1 VVYVALQV
9 LLCRVCGV
17 TLAAFLTACG
27 GGGNDGYYNQNSNS
41 GSTTTP
47 TTPSPNQELATSVL
61 NNVKQEGK
69 YLFGAYALNDEK
81 LSKGYIDH
89 ALDTFAQ
96 GPLKLT
102 LDIRKVDLTKYSD
115 HYRDKCFIKSTTDYR
130 ACYVFKG
137 EEIKTLLTGY
147 SDWDFDITADDLK
160 NIKLSN
166 DNISPNLQ
174 DYQSNTRIYIF
185 ENENNDKNFQDV
197 TITGA
202 FAYPFQ
208 QSWGLE
214 QTKQKRFVLINAA
227 TSDYKITTTALVQD
241 PETGQPTEKEVTTGA
256 MSVYKDNTSI
266 DGDLYVVQGGSGF
279 NVLIN
284 DNPNV
289 PFAEPISF
297 VVNST
302 PGNTNNATYKVM
314 ANNHQILSLP
324 SITSLEGS
332 RVENES
338 PTTNAQKFNGSIY
351 LEGQNIFTFKQSLNG
366 TTLDFKHVINGVSIE
381 GQSINQN
388 GTVSTTLKT
397 PFMQKFT
404 F

>member
-1 VVYVALQV
+1 MKLTQG
-9 LLCRVCGV
+9 VCGV

-366 TTLDFKHVINGVSIE
+366 TTLDFKHVLNGVSIE

>member
-1 VVYVALQV
+1 MKLTQG
-9 LLCRVCGV
+9 VCGV

-41 GSTTTP
+41 SSTTTP
-47 TTPSPNQELATSVL
+47 TTPSPDQELATSVL

-69 YLFGAYALNDEK
+69 YLFGAYDLNDEK

-102 LDIRKVDLTKYSD
+102 LDIRKVDLTQYSD

-147 SDWDFDITADDLK
+147 NDWDFDITADDLK
-160 NIKLSN
+160 NIKLAN

-302 PGNTNNATYKVM
+302 PGNTNNAIYKVM

-351 LEGQNIFTFKQSLNG
+351 LEGPNIFTFKQSLNG

>member
-1 VVYVALQV
+1 MKLTQG
-9 LLCRVCGV
+9 VCGV

-27 GGGNDGYYNQNSNS
+27 GGSNDGYYNQNSSS

-47 TTPSPNQELATSVL
+47 TAPSTDQELATSVL
-61 NNVKQEGK
+61 NSVKQEGK
-69 YLFGAYALNDEK
+69 YLFGAYDLNDEK

-96 GPLKLT
+96 GPHKLT

-137 EEIKTLLTGY
+137 EEIKSLLTGY
-147 SDWDFDITADDLK
+147 SDWDFDITAEDLK
-160 NIKLSN
+160 NIKLAN
-166 DNISPNLQ
+166 DNTSPNLE

-185 ENENNDKNFQDV
+185 QNENNDKNFQDV

-214 QTKQKRFVLINAA
+214 QTKQKRFVLINST
-227 TSDYKITTTALVQD
+227 TSDYKITTSTIVQD
-241 PETGQPTEKEVTTGA
+241 PDTAQPTEKEVTTGA
-256 MSVYKDNTSI
+256 MSVYKDNTST
-266 DGDLYVVQGGSGF
+266 DGDLYVVQSGSGF

-297 VVNST
+297 IVNST
-302 PGNTNNATYKVM
+302 PGNTNNATYQVKLSGSQV
-314 ANNHQILSLP
+314 LSLP
-324 SITSLEGS
+324 SITGIEGS
-332 RVENES
+332 RVENQS

-351 LEGQNIFTFKQSLNG
+351 LEGPNIFTFKQSPNG
-366 TTLDFKHVINGVSIE
+366 TTLNFKHVINGISIE

-388 GTVSTTLKT
+388 GTISTTLKT

>member
-1 VVYVALQV
+1 MKLTQG
-9 LLCRVCGV
+9 VCGV

-47 TTPSPNQELATSVL
+47 TTPSPDQELATSVL

-69 YLFGAYALNDEK
+69 YLFGAYDLNDEK
-81 LSKGYIDH
+81 QSKGYIDH

-147 SDWDFDITADDLK
+147 SDWDFDITADHLK

-366 TTLDFKHVINGVSIE
+366 TTLDFKHVINGISIE

-397 PFMQKFT
+397 PFMQNFT

>member
-1 VVYVALQV
+1 MKLTHG
-9 LLCRVCGV
+9 VCGI

-27 GGGNDGYYNQNSNS
+27 GGGGDGYYNQNSNS

-47 TTPSPNQELATSVL
+47 TTPSTDQELATSVL
-61 NNVKQEGK
+61 NSVKQEGK
-69 YLFGAYALNDEK
+69 YLFGAYDLNDEK

-115 HYRDKCFIKSTTDYR
+115 HYREKCFLKSTTDYR

-137 EEIKTLLTGY
+137 EEIKTLLSGY
-147 SDWDFDITADDLK
+147 NDWDFDITADDLK
-160 NIKLSN
+160 NIKLAS
-166 DNISPNLQ
+166 DNISPNLE

-185 ENENNDKNFQDV
+185 QNENNDKNFQDV

-214 QTKQKRFVLINAA
+214 QTKQKRFVLINST
-227 TSDYKITTTALVQD
+227 TSDYKITTMTIVQD
-241 PETGQPTEKEVTTGA
+241 PETGQATEKEVTTGA
-256 MSVYKDNTSI
+256 MSVYKDNTST

-284 DNPNV
+284 DNSNV

-302 PGNTNNATYKVM
+302 AGNTNNATYKVSQSG
-314 ANNHQILSLP
+314 NQILSLP
-324 SITSLEGS
+324 NISSLEGS
-332 RVENES
+332 RVENEA
-338 PTTNAQKFNGSIY
+338 PATNTQKFNGSIY
-351 LEGQNIFTFKQSLNG
+351 LEGKDIFTFKQSMNG
-366 TTLDFKHVINGVSIE
+366 TTLNFKHLINGISIE

>member
-1 VVYVALQV
+1 MKLTQG
-9 LLCRVCGV
+9 VCGV

-47 TTPSPNQELATSVL
+47 TTPLPDQELATSVL

-81 LSKGYIDH
+81 QSKGYIDH

-147 SDWDFDITADDLK
+147 NDWDFDITADDLK
-160 NIKLSN
+160 NIKLAN

-302 PGNTNNATYKVM
+302 PGNTDNATYKIM

>member
-1 VVYVALQV
+1 MKLTQG
-9 LLCRVCGV
+9 VCGV

-47 TTPSPNQELATSVL
+47 TTPSPDQELATSVL

-241 PETGQPTEKEVTTGA
+241 PETGQPTEKEVITGA

>member
-1 VVYVALQV
+1 MKLTHG
-9 LLCRVCGV
+9 VCGI

-27 GGGNDGYYNQNSNS
+27 GGGGDGYYNQNSSS

-47 TTPSPNQELATSVL
+47 TTPSTDQELATSVL
-61 NNVKQEGK
+61 NSVKQEGK
-69 YLFGAYALNDEK
+69 YLFGAYDLNDEK

-89 ALDTFAQ
+89 TLDTFAQ

-137 EEIKTLLTGY
+137 EEIKSLLTGY
-147 SDWDFDITADDLK
+147 SDWDFDITVDDLK
-160 NIKLSN
+160 NIKLAN
-166 DNISPNLQ
+166 DNTSPNLE

-185 ENENNDKNFQDV
+185 QNENNDKNFQDV

-214 QTKQKRFVLINAA
+214 QTKQKRFVLINST
-227 TSDYKITTTALVQD
+227 TSDYKITTSTIVQD
-241 PETGQPTEKEVTTGA
+241 PDTGQSTEKEVTTGA
-256 MSVYKDNTSI
+256 MSVYKDNTST
-266 DGDLYVVQGGSGF
+266 DGDLYVVQSGSGF

-297 VVNST
+297 IVNST
-302 PGNTNNATYKVM
+302 PGNTNNATYQVKLSGSQV
-314 ANNHQILSLP
+314 LSLP
-324 SITSLEGS
+324 SITGIEGS
-332 RVENES
+332 RVENQS
-338 PTTNAQKFNGSIY
+338 PTMNAQKFNGSIY
-351 LEGQNIFTFKQSLNG
+351 LEGPNIFTFKQSPNG
-366 TTLDFKHVINGVSIE
+366 TTLNFKHVINGISIE

>member
-1 VVYVALQV
+1 MKLTQG
-9 LLCRVCGV
+9 VCGV

-47 TTPSPNQELATSVL
+47 TTPSPDQELATSVL

-185 ENENNDKNFQDV
+185 ENENNDKSFQDV

>member
-1 VVYVALQV
+1 MKLTQG
-9 LLCRVCGV
+9 VCGV

-41 GSTTTP
+41 SSTTTP
-47 TTPSPNQELATSVL
+47 TTPSPDQELATSVL

-69 YLFGAYALNDEK
+69 YLFGAYDLNDEK

-102 LDIRKVDLTKYSD
+102 LDIRKVDLTQYSD

-147 SDWDFDITADDLK
+147 NDWDFDITADDLK
-160 NIKLSN
+160 NIKLAN

-302 PGNTNNATYKVM
+302 PDNTNNATYKVM

-351 LEGQNIFTFKQSLNG
+351 LEGPNIFTFKQSLNG

>member
-1 VVYVALQV
+1 MKLTQG
-9 LLCRVCGV
+9 VCGV

-41 GSTTTP
+41 SSTTTP
-47 TTPSPNQELATSVL
+47 TTPSPDQELATSVL

-69 YLFGAYALNDEK
+69 YLFGAYDLNDEK

-102 LDIRKVDLTKYSD
+102 LDIRKVDLTQYSD

-147 SDWDFDITADDLK
+147 NDWDFDITADDLK

-351 LEGQNIFTFKQSLNG
+351 LEGPNIFTFKQSLNG

>member
-1 VVYVALQV
+1 MKLTQG
-9 LLCRVCGV
+9 VCGV

-27 GGGNDGYYNQNSNS
+27 GSGNDGYYNQNSNS

-47 TTPSPNQELATSVL
+47 TTPSPDQELATSVL

-69 YLFGAYALNDEK
+69 YLFGAYDLNDEK
-81 LSKGYIDH
+81 QSKGYIDH

-147 SDWDFDITADDLK
+147 NDWDFDITADDLK
-160 NIKLSN
+160 NIKLAN

-241 PETGQPTEKEVTTGA
+241 AETGQPTEKEVTTGA

>member
-1 VVYVALQV
+1 MGIIMKLTQG
-9 LLCRVCGV
+9 VCGV

-137 EEIKTLLTGY
+137 KEIKTLLTGY

>member
-1 VVYVALQV
+1 MKLTHG
-9 LLCRVCGV
+9 VCGI

-27 GGGNDGYYNQNSNS
+27 GGGGDGYYNQNSSS

-47 TTPSPNQELATSVL
+47 TTPSTDQELATSVL
-61 NNVKQEGK
+61 NSVKQEGK
-69 YLFGAYALNDEK
+69 YLFGAYDLNDEK

-137 EEIKTLLTGY
+137 EEIKSLLTGY

-160 NIKLSN
+160 NIKLAN
-166 DNISPNLQ
+166 DNTSPNLE

-185 ENENNDKNFQDV
+185 QNENNDKNFQDV
-197 TITGA
+197 TITGS

-214 QTKQKRFVLINAA
+214 QTKQKRFVLINST
-227 TSDYKITTTALVQD
+227 TSDYKITTSTIVQD
-241 PETGQPTEKEVTTGA
+241 PDTGQPTEKEVTTGA
-256 MSVYKDNTSI
+256 MSVYKDNTST
-266 DGDLYVVQGGSGF
+266 DGDLYVVQSGSGF

-297 VVNST
+297 IVNST
-302 PGNTNNATYKVM
+302 PGNTNNATYQVKLSGSQV
-314 ANNHQILSLP
+314 LSLP
-324 SITSLEGS
+324 SITGIEGS
-332 RVENES
+332 HVENQS

-351 LEGQNIFTFKQSLNG
+351 LEGPNIFTFKQSPDG
-366 TTLDFKHVINGVSIE
+366 TTLNFKHAINGISIE

-388 GTVSTTLKT
+388 GTVSTTLKI

>member
-1 VVYVALQV
+1 
-9 LLCRVCGV
+9 

-27 GGGNDGYYNQNSNS
+27 GGGGDGYYNQNSGS

-47 TTPSPNQELATSVL
+47 TTPSTDQELATSVL
-61 NNVKQEGK
+61 NSVKQEGK
-69 YLFGAYALNDEK
+69 YLFGAYDLNDEK

-102 LDIRKVDLTKYSD
+102 LDIRKVDLTKYPD

-137 EEIKTLLTGY
+137 EEIKSLLTGY

-160 NIKLSN
+160 NIKLAN
-166 DNISPNLQ
+166 DNTSPNLE

-185 ENENNDKNFQDV
+185 QNENNDKNFQDV

-202 FAYPFQ
+202 FGYPFQ

-214 QTKQKRFVLINAA
+214 QTKQKRFVLINST
-227 TSDYKITTTALVQD
+227 TSDYKITTSTIVQD
-241 PETGQPTEKEVTTGA
+241 PDTAQPTEKEVTTGA
-256 MSVYKDNTSI
+256 MSVYKDNTST
-266 DGDLYVVQGGSGF
+266 DGDLYVVQSGSGF

-297 VVNST
+297 IVNST
-302 PGNTNNATYKVM
+302 PGNTNNATYQVKLSGSQV
-314 ANNHQILSLP
+314 LSLP
-324 SITSLEGS
+324 SITGIEGS
-332 RVENES
+332 RVENQS

-351 LEGQNIFTFKQSLNG
+351 LEGPNIFTFKQSLNG
-366 TTLDFKHVINGVSIE
+366 TTLNFKHVINGISIE

-388 GTVSTTLKT
+388 GVVSTTLKT

>member
-1 VVYVALQV
+1 MGIIMKLTQG
-9 LLCRVCGV
+9 VCGV

-47 TTPSPNQELATSVL
+47 TTPSPDQELATSVL

-208 QSWGLE
+208 QSWGFE

-366 TTLDFKHVINGVSIE
+366 TTLDFKHVINEVSIE

>member
-1 VVYVALQV
+1 MKLTQG
-9 LLCRVCGV
+9 VCGV
-17 TLAAFLTACG
+17 TSAAFLTACG

>member
-1 VVYVALQV
+1 MKLTQG
-9 LLCRVCGV
+9 VCGV

-41 GSTTTP
+41 GSITTP
-47 TTPSPNQELATSVL
+47 TTPSPDQELATSVL

-69 YLFGAYALNDEK
+69 YLFGAYDLNDEK
-81 LSKGYIDH
+81 QSKGYIDH

-147 SDWDFDITADDLK
+147 NDWDFDITADDLK

-214 QTKQKRFVLINAA
+214 QIKQKRFILINAA

-241 PETGQPTEKEVTTGA
+241 PGTGQPTEKEVTTGA

-338 PTTNAQKFNGSIY
+338 PTKNAQKFNGSIY

-366 TTLDFKHVINGVSIE
+366 TTLDFKHVINGISIE

-397 PFMQKFT
+397 PFMQNFT

>member
-1 VVYVALQV
+1 MKLTQG
-9 LLCRVCGV
+9 VCGV

-47 TTPSPNQELATSVL
+47 TTPSPDQELATSVL

-174 DYQSNTRIYIF
+174 DYQSNIRIYIF

>member
-1 VVYVALQV
+1 MGIIMKLTQG
-9 LLCRVCGV
+9 VCGV

-47 TTPSPNQELATSVL
+47 TTPSPDQELATSVL

-366 TTLDFKHVINGVSIE
+366 TTLDFKHVINEVSIE

>member
-1 VVYVALQV
+1 MKLTHG
-9 LLCRVCGV
+9 VCGI

-27 GGGNDGYYNQNSNS
+27 GGGGDGYYNQNSSS

-47 TTPSPNQELATSVL
+47 TTPSTDQKLATSVL
-61 NNVKQEGK
+61 NSVKQEGK
-69 YLFGAYALNDEK
+69 YLFGAYDLNDEK

-102 LDIRKVDLTKYSD
+102 LDIRKVDLTMYSD

-137 EEIKTLLTGY
+137 EEIKSLLTGY
-147 SDWDFDITADDLK
+147 SDWDFDITAEDLK
-160 NIKLSN
+160 NIKLAN
-166 DNISPNLQ
+166 DNTSPNLE

-185 ENENNDKNFQDV
+185 QNENNDKNFQDV

-214 QTKQKRFVLINAA
+214 QTKQKRFVLINST
-227 TSDYKITTTALVQD
+227 TSDYKITTSTIVQD
-241 PETGQPTEKEVTTGA
+241 PDTAQPTEKEVTTGA
-256 MSVYKDNTSI
+256 MSVYKDNTST
-266 DGDLYVVQGGSGF
+266 DGDLYVVQSGSGF

-297 VVNST
+297 IVNST
-302 PGNTNNATYKVM
+302 PGNTNNATYQVKLSGSQV
-314 ANNHQILSLP
+314 LSLP
-324 SITSLEGS
+324 SITSIEGS
-332 RVENES
+332 RVENQS

-351 LEGQNIFTFKQSLNG
+351 LEGPNIFTFKQSPNG
-366 TTLDFKHVINGVSIE
+366 TTLNFKHVINGISIE
-381 GQSINQN
+381 GQSTNQN

>member
-1 VVYVALQV
+1 MGIIMKLTQG
-9 LLCRVCGV
+9 VCGV

-47 TTPSPNQELATSVL
+47 TTPSPDQELATLVL

-69 YLFGAYALNDEK
+69 YLFGAYDLNDEK

-147 SDWDFDITADDLK
+147 NDWDFDITADDLK
-160 NIKLSN
+160 NINLAN

-266 DGDLYVVQGGSGF
+266 DGDLCVVQGGSGF

-366 TTLDFKHVINGVSIE
+366 TTLDFKHVINGISIE

>member
-1 VVYVALQV
+1 MKLTQG
-9 LLCRVCGV
+9 VCGV

-41 GSTTTP
+41 SSTTTP
-47 TTPSPNQELATSVL
+47 TTPSPDQELATSVL

-69 YLFGAYALNDEK
+69 YLFGAYDLNDEK

-102 LDIRKVDLTKYSD
+102 LDIRKVDLTQYSD

-147 SDWDFDITADDLK
+147 NDWDFDITADDLK
-160 NIKLSN
+160 NIKLAN

-351 LEGQNIFTFKQSLNG
+351 LEGPNIFTFKQSLNG
-366 TTLDFKHVINGVSIE
+366 TTLNFKHVINGVSIE

>member
-1 VVYVALQV
+1 MKLTQG
-9 LLCRVCGV
+9 VCGV

>member
-1 VVYVALQV
+1 MGIIMKLTQG
-9 LLCRVCGV
+9 VCGV

-47 TTPSPNQELATSVL
+47 TTPSPDQELATSVL

-69 YLFGAYALNDEK
+69 YLFGAYDLNDEK
-81 LSKGYIDH
+81 QSKGYIDH

-160 NIKLSN
+160 NIKVSN

-366 TTLDFKHVINGVSIE
+366 TTLDFKHVINGISIE

-397 PFMQKFT
+397 PFMQNFT

>member
-1 VVYVALQV
+1 MKLTHG
-9 LLCRVCGV
+9 VCGI

-27 GGGNDGYYNQNSNS
+27 GGGSDGYYNQNSNS

-47 TTPSPNQELATSVL
+47 TTPSTDQDLAISVL
-61 NNVKQEGK
+61 NSVKQEGK
-69 YLFGAYALNDEK
+69 YLFGAYDLNDEK
-81 LSKGYIDH
+81 QSKGYIDH
-89 ALDTFAQ
+89 ALDTLAQ

-102 LDIRKVDLTKYSD
+102 LDIRKIDLTKYSD
-115 HYRDKCFIKSTTDYR
+115 HYREKCFFKSTTDYR

-147 SDWDFDITADDLK
+147 NDWDFDITTDDLK
-160 NIKLSN
+160 NIKLAN
-166 DNISPNLQ
+166 DNTSPNLE

-185 ENENNDKNFQDV
+185 QNENNDKNFQDV

-214 QTKQKRFVLINAA
+214 QTKQKRFVLINSA
-227 TSDYKITTTALVQD
+227 TSDYKITTTTIVQD

-266 DGDLYVVQGGSGF
+266 DGDLYVVQSGSGF

-351 LEGQNIFTFKQSLNG
+351 LEGQNIFTFKQSSNG

>member
-1 VVYVALQV
+1 MKLTQG
-9 LLCRVCGV
+9 VCGV

-47 TTPSPNQELATSVL
+47 TTPSADQELATSVL

-69 YLFGAYALNDEK
+69 YLFGAYDLNDEK
-81 LSKGYIDH
+81 QSKGYIDH

-147 SDWDFDITADDLK
+147 NDWDFDITADDLK

-214 QTKQKRFVLINAA
+214 QTKQKRFILINAA

-241 PETGQPTEKEVTTGA
+241 PETGQPTEKEVSTGA

-332 RVENES
+332 RVENVS

>member
-1 VVYVALQV
+1 MKLTQG
-9 LLCRVCGV
+9 VCGV

-314 ANNHQILSLP
+314 TNNHQILSLP

>member
-1 VVYVALQV
+1 MKLTQG
-9 LLCRVCGV
+9 VCGV

-27 GGGNDGYYNQNSNS
+27 GGSNDGYYNQNSSS

-47 TTPSPNQELATSVL
+47 TAPSTDQELATSVL
-61 NNVKQEGK
+61 NSVKQEGK
-69 YLFGAYALNDEK
+69 YLFGAYDLNDEK

-137 EEIKTLLTGY
+137 EEIKSLLTGY
-147 SDWDFDITADDLK
+147 SDWDFDITAEDLK
-160 NIKLSN
+160 NIKLAN
-166 DNISPNLQ
+166 DNTSPNLE

-185 ENENNDKNFQDV
+185 QNENNDKNFQDV

-214 QTKQKRFVLINAA
+214 QTKQKRFVLINST
-227 TSDYKITTTALVQD
+227 TSDYKITTSTIVQD
-241 PETGQPTEKEVTTGA
+241 PDTAQPTEKEVTTGA
-256 MSVYKDNTSI
+256 MSVYKDNTST
-266 DGDLYVVQGGSGF
+266 DGDLYVVQSGSGF

-297 VVNST
+297 IVNST
-302 PGNTNNATYKVM
+302 PGNTNNATYQVKLSGSQV
-314 ANNHQILSLP
+314 LSLP
-324 SITSLEGS
+324 SITGIEGS
-332 RVENES
+332 RVENQS

-351 LEGQNIFTFKQSLNG
+351 LEGPNIFTFKQSPNG
-366 TTLDFKHVINGVSIE
+366 TTLNFKHVINGISIE

-388 GTVSTTLKT
+388 GTISTTLKT

>member
-1 VVYVALQV
+1 MKLTQG
-9 LLCRVCGV
+9 VCGV

-47 TTPSPNQELATSVL
+47 TTPSPDQELATLVL
-61 NNVKQEGK
+61 KNVKQEGK
-69 YLFGAYALNDEK
+69 YLFGAYDLNDEK

-147 SDWDFDITADDLK
+147 NDWDFDITADDLK
-160 NIKLSN
+160 NIKLAN

-256 MSVYKDNTSI
+256 ISVYKDNTSI
-266 DGDLYVVQGGSGF
+266 DGDLYIVQGGSGF

-366 TTLDFKHVINGVSIE
+366 TTLDFKHVINGIRIE

>member
-1 VVYVALQV
+1 MKLTQG
-9 LLCRVCGV
+9 VCGV

-47 TTPSPNQELATSVL
+47 TTPSPDQELATLVL

-69 YLFGAYALNDEK
+69 YLFGAYDLNDEK
-81 LSKGYIDH
+81 QSKGYIDH

-147 SDWDFDITADDLK
+147 NDWDFDITADDLK
-160 NIKLSN
+160 NIKLAN

-284 DNPNV
+284 DNSNV

-297 VVNST
+297 IVNST
-302 PGNTNNATYKVM
+302 AGNTNNATYKVSQSG
-314 ANNHQILSLP
+314 NQILSLP
-324 SITSLEGS
+324 NISSLEGS
-332 RVENES
+332 RVENEA
-338 PTTNAQKFNGSIY
+338 PTTNTQKFNGSIY
-351 LEGQNIFTFKQSLNG
+351 LEGKDIFTFKQSMNG
-366 TTLDFKHVINGVSIE
+366 TTLKFKHLINGISIE
-381 GQSINQN
+381 GQSTNQN
-388 GTVSTTLKT
+388 GTVSTKLKK
-397 PFMQKFT
+397 PFEQTFT

>member
-1 VVYVALQV
+1 MKLTHG
-9 LLCRVCGV
+9 VCGI

-27 GGGNDGYYNQNSNS
+27 GGGGDGYYNQNSSS
-41 GSTTTP
+41 GSTTP
-47 TTPSPNQELATSVL
+47 TTPSTDQELATSVL
-61 NNVKQEGK
+61 NSVKQEGK
-69 YLFGAYALNDEK
+69 YLFGAYDLNDEK

-137 EEIKTLLTGY
+137 EEIKSLLTGY
-147 SDWDFDITADDLK
+147 GDWDFDITADDLK
-160 NIKLSN
+160 NIKLAN
-166 DNISPNLQ
+166 DNISPNLE

-185 ENENNDKNFQDV
+185 QNENNDKNFQDV

-208 QSWGLE
+208 QTWGLE
-214 QTKQKRFVLINAA
+214 QTKQKRFVLINST
-227 TSDYKITTTALVQD
+227 TSDYKITTSTIVQD

-256 MSVYKDNTSI
+256 MSVYKDNTST
-266 DGDLYVVQGGSGF
+266 DGDLYVVQSGSGF

-297 VVNST
+297 IVNST
-302 PGNTNNATYKVM
+302 PGNTNNAIYQVKLNGSQV
-314 ANNHQILSLP
+314 LSLP

-366 TTLDFKHVINGVSIE
+366 TTLNFKHVINGISIE

>member
-1 VVYVALQV
+1 MKLTHG
-9 LLCRVCGV
+9 VCGI

-27 GGGNDGYYNQNSNS
+27 GGGGDGYYNQNSS
-41 GSTTTP
+41 SSSTTP
-47 TTPSPNQELATSVL
+47 TTPSTDQELATSVL
-61 NNVKQEGK
+61 NSVKQEGK
-69 YLFGAYALNDEK
+69 YLFGAYDLNDEK

-137 EEIKTLLTGY
+137 EEIKSLLTGY
-147 SDWDFDITADDLK
+147 GDWDFDITADDLK
-160 NIKLSN
+160 NIKLAN
-166 DNISPNLQ
+166 DNISPNLE

-185 ENENNDKNFQDV
+185 QNENNDKNFQDV

-214 QTKQKRFVLINAA
+214 QTKQKRFVLINST
-227 TSDYKITTTALVQD
+227 TSDYKITTSTIVQD

-256 MSVYKDNTSI
+256 MSVYKDNTST
-266 DGDLYVVQGGSGF
+266 DGDLYVVQSGSGF

-297 VVNST
+297 IVNST
-302 PGNTNNATYKVM
+302 PGNTNNAIYQVKLNGSQV
-314 ANNHQILSLP
+314 LSLP

-366 TTLDFKHVINGVSIE
+366 TTLNFKHVINGISIE

>member
-1 VVYVALQV
+1 MKLTHG
-9 LLCRVCGV
+9 VCGI

-27 GGGNDGYYNQNSNS
+27 GGGGDGYYNQNSNS
-41 GSTTTP
+41 GSTPTP
-47 TTPSPNQELATSVL
+47 TTPSTDQELATSVL
-61 NNVKQEGK
+61 NSVKQEGK
-69 YLFGAYALNDEK
+69 YLFGAYDLNDEK

-115 HYRDKCFIKSTTDYR
+115 HYREKCFLKSTTDYR

-137 EEIKTLLTGY
+137 EEIKTLLSGY
-147 SDWDFDITADDLK
+147 NDWDFDITADDLK
-160 NIKLSN
+160 NIKLAS
-166 DNISPNLQ
+166 DNTSPNLA

-185 ENENNDKNFQDV
+185 QNENNDKNFQDV

-227 TSDYKITTTALVQD
+227 TSDYKITTTTLVQD

-256 MSVYKDNTSI
+256 MSVYKDNTST

-284 DNPNV
+284 DNSNV

-302 PGNTNNATYKVM
+302 AGNTNNATYKVSQSG
-314 ANNHQILSLP
+314 NQILSLP
-324 SITSLEGS
+324 NISSLEGS
-332 RVENES
+332 RVENEA
-338 PTTNAQKFNGSIY
+338 PTTNTQKFNGSIY
-351 LEGQNIFTFKQSLNG
+351 LEGKDIFTFKQSMNG
-366 TTLDFKHVINGVSIE
+366 TSLNFKHLINGISIE
-381 GQSINQN
+381 GQSTNQN
-388 GTVSTTLKT
+388 GIVSTKLKK
-397 PFMQKFT
+397 PFEQTFT

>member
-1 VVYVALQV
+1 MGIIMKLTQG
-9 LLCRVCGV
+9 VCGV